1 MILLHSSLP
10 RVVKIRVSMLWEWML
25 NVFCLF
31 FGMIFYKYFGEKTI
45 FYASVVRLLIYKKC
59 GFVIEPPV
67 VKRVNIRTLQKIKVG
82 DIVVNTNFL
91 LQSHLESL
99 SLLEKKVPLTAIF
112 PNAQSIECFYKY
124 TRQGVSVDINNE
136 TYLRDILYYT
146 RG

>member
-1 MILLHSSLP
+1 
-10 RVVKIRVSMLWEWML
+10 MLWGWII
-25 NVFCLF
+25 NVFCFVLGIF
-31 FGMIFYKYFGEKTI
+31 FYKYFGEKTI
-45 FYASVVRLLIYKKC
+45 FYSSIVRLLIYKKC
-59 GFVIEPPV
+59 GFAIEPPV
-67 VKRVNIRTLQKIKVG
+67 VKRVNIRTLQRIEVG

-99 SLLEKKVPLTAIF
+99 SLSKKKVPLTAIF

-124 TRQGVSVDINNE
+124 TRRGVSMDINNE